1 MELTGEV
8 VIMAARERVWSA
20 LNDCATLQACIP
32 GCEEVI
38 DESPTVRRA
47 RLMVKV
53 GPVRARFS
61 GKLSLSEVL
70 EPQSCLMGFEGS
82 GGAAGMASGRAEVRL
97 FEQDGQGGQTRLTY
111 RVTASVGGKLGQI
124 GGRLLDASARQLADQ
139 FFVALRELL
148 AKENPAAQATIDRL
162 VNAPV
167 NQPVNQSAEHPR
179 AADSSAHDDEVAQH
193 GGTPHPAALG
203 TEPVR
208 TGAGLAVAPQRQELP
223 RANHSEGQTSNAQ
236 PNLESL
242 RIRWFFMGVAATG
255 FGVCLGAILF

>member
-179 AADSSAHDDEVAQH
+179 AADASAHDDEVAQQ
-193 GGTPHPAALG
+193 GGAPHPAALG